1 VAGAEASSRRQE
13 AELRYNVREEDV
25 MPDRRTLVALS
36 RQVGAGGAYVGQA
49 LSRLLGIRYV
59 DREILQEAARILGRD
74 DRELESL
81 EERVT
86 SLWDRMAAV
95 LAWGAPE
102 AAYVPPPLPTLCEED
117 LFAVESGIIREI
129 AARED
134 AVFVGR
140 AATWVLRDTP
150 GLLSVFLHAPEDV
163 RLERVMRDYNLAD
176 RAAAHDVLRRSDQ
189 QRSRFVQSV
198 TGGSWFSLSHYH
210 LAIDTGA
217 VSLDDAVAVI
227 ARLVQLRQG

>member
-1 VAGAEASSRRQE
+1 MSPQPRKVI
-13 AELRYNVREEDV
+13 
-25 MPDRRTLVALS
+25 ALS

-49 LSRLLGIRYV
+49 LARLLGIRYV

-95 LAWGAPE
+95 LSWGAPE
-102 AAYVPPPLPTLCEED
+102 AAYVPPPLPTLYEED
-117 LFAVESGIIREI
+117 LFAVESGIIREV

-140 AATWVLRDTP
+140 AATWVLREMP
-150 GLLSVFLHAPEDV
+150 GHISVFLHAPEPARV
-163 RLERVMRDYNLAD
+163 ARVMHDYQLGD
-176 RAAAHDVLRRSDQ
+176 EAAASELVRRSDQ
-189 QRSRFVQSV
+189 QRSRFLQSV
-198 TGGSWFSLSHYH
+198 TGGSWFNLSHYH
-210 LAIDTGA
+210 LTIDTGA
-217 VSLDDAVAVI
+217 ISLDEAVELI
-227 ARLVQLRQG
+227 ARLVNLRLG

>member
-1 VAGAEASSRRQE
+1 MPAPSRRI
-13 AELRYNVREEDV
+13 
-25 MPDRRTLVALS
+25 VALS

-49 LSRLLGIRYV
+49 LARQLDIRYV

-102 AAYVPPPLPTLCEED
+102 AAYVPPPLPTLHEED
-117 LFAVESGIIREI
+117 LFSVEAGIIREI

-140 AATWVLRDTP
+140 AATWVLREMP
-150 GLLSVFLHAPEDV
+150 GAVTVFLHAAEHIRV
-163 RLERVMRDYNLAD
+163 QRVMADYQLTD
-176 RAAAHDVLRRSDQ
+176 EAAAANLVRESDQ
-189 QRSRFVQSV
+189 QRSRFLHSV
-198 TGGSWFSLSHYH
+198 TGGSWFNLSHYH
-210 LAIDTGA
+210 LTIDTGA
-217 VSLDDAVAVI
+217 VSLDEATELI
-227 ARLVQLRQG
+227 CRLVNLRQP

>member
-1 VAGAEASSRRQE
+1 MAAPA
-13 AELRYNVREEDV
+13 
-25 MPDRRTLVALS
+25 RTLVGLS

-59 DREILQEAARILGRD
+59 DREILQEAARLLGRD

-81 EERVT
+81 EERVS

-95 LAWGAPE
+95 LSWGAPE
-102 AAYVPPPLPTLCEED
+102 AAYVPPPLPTLYEED

-129 AARED
+129 ASRED

-150 GLLSVFLHAPEDV
+150 GLVSVFLHAPDDV
-163 RLERVMRDYNLAD
+163 RVARVMRDYNLTD
-176 RAAAHDVLRRSDQ
+176 EAAASELVRRSDQ
-189 QRSRFVQSV
+189 QRSRFLQSV
-198 TGGSWFSLSHYH
+198 TGGSWFNLSHYH
-210 LAIDTGA
+210 LTIDTGA
-217 VSLDDAVAVI
+217 ISLDEAVELI
-227 ARLVQLRQG
+227 AYLVRRRMC

>member
-1 VAGAEASSRRQE
+1 MAA
-13 AELRYNVREEDV
+13 
-25 MPDRRTLVALS
+25 PRRTLVALS

-49 LSRLLGIRYV
+49 LSRQLGIRYV
-59 DREILQEAARILGRD
+59 DREILQEAALILGRD

-95 LAWGAPE
+95 LSWGAPE
-102 AAYVPPPLPTLCEED
+102 AAYVPPPLPTLYEED

-140 AATWVLRDTP
+140 AATWVLREFP
-150 GLLSVFLHAPEDV
+150 GVISVFLHASEDARV
-163 RLERVMRDYNLAD
+163 DRVMRDYELTD
-176 RAAAHDVLRRSDQ
+176 TAAAFELLRRSDQ
-189 QRSRFVQSV
+189 QRSRFIQSV
-198 TGGSWFSLSHYH
+198 TGGSWFSLAHYH

-217 VSLDDAVAVI
+217 VSLDETVELI
-227 ARLVQLRQG
+227 SRLVRMRQP

>member
-1 VAGAEASSRRQE
+1 MAAPPRK
-13 AELRYNVREEDV
+13 
-25 MPDRRTLVALS
+25 LVALS

-49 LSRLLGIRYV
+49 LARRLGIRYV

-81 EERVT
+81 EERVS

-95 LAWGAPE
+95 LSWGAPE
-102 AAYVPPPLPTLCEED
+102 AAYVPPPLPTLYEED
-117 LFAVESGIIREI
+117 LFSVESGIIREI

-140 AATWVLRDTP
+140 AATWTLREMP
-150 GLLSVFLHAPEDV
+150 GLVSVFLHAPESV
-163 RLERVMRDYNLAD
+163 RVQRVMRDYEMTD
-176 RAAAHDVLRRSDQ
+176 ETAANELVRRSDQ
-189 QRSRFVQSV
+189 QRSRFIQSV

-217 VSLDDAVAVI
+217 VSLDETAELI
-227 ARLVQLRQG
+227 GRLVMLRHG

>member
-1 VAGAEASSRRQE
+1 MAA
-13 AELRYNVREEDV
+13 
-25 MPDRRTLVALS
+25 PPRTLVALS

-81 EERVT
+81 EERVS

-95 LAWGAPE
+95 LSWGAPE
-102 AAYVPPPLPTLCEED
+102 AAYVPPPLPTLYEED
-117 LFAVESGIIREI
+117 VFAVESGIIREI

-140 AATWVLRDTP
+140 AATWVLRETP
-150 GLLSVFLHAPEDV
+150 GIVTVFLHAPENV
-163 RLERVMRDYNLAD
+163 RVQRVMRDYDFAD
-176 RAAAHDVLRRSDQ
+176 EAAASELVRRSDQ
-189 QRSRFVQSV
+189 QRGRFLQSV
-198 TGGSWFSLSHYH
+198 TGGSWFNLSHYH
-210 LAIDTGA
+210 LTIDTGTI
-217 VSLDDAVAVI
+217 SLDESVDLIV
-227 ARLVQLRQG
+227 RLIQLRRA

>member
-1 VAGAEASSRRQE
+1 MAV
-13 AELRYNVREEDV
+13 
-25 MPDRRTLVALS
+25 PRTLVALS

-49 LSRLLGIRYV
+49 IARRLGIRYV

-95 LAWGAPE
+95 LSWGAPE
-102 AAYVPPPLPTLCEED
+102 AAYVPPPLPTLYEED
-117 LFAVESGIIREI
+117 LFSVETGIIREI

-134 AVFVGR
+134 AIFVGR
-140 AATWVLRDTP
+140 AAAWVLRDTP
-150 GLLSVFLHAPEDV
+150 GLLSIFLHASEEV
-163 RLERVMRDYNLAD
+163 RARRVMRDYDLAD
-176 RAAAHDVLRRSDQ
+176 EAAAREVLRQSDQ
-189 QRSRFVQSV
+189 QRGRFIQSV

-210 LAIDTGA
+210 LAVDTGA
-217 VSLDDAVAVI
+217 IGLDEAVELVCRLVSL
-227 ARLVQLRQG
+227 RR